1 MARFTMALCS
11 MLLVSACAAPTRNP
25 EASVASAAAGT
36 EDDPVVCETVVRTGT
51 RIAERTCMRKSQ
63 IDAQRQAS
71 QDALQE
77 IQRRGAQVGNPAQ

>member
-1 MARFTMALCS
+1 MARFTLAFCS
-11 MLLVSACAAPTRNP
+11 MLLIGACAAPNRSP
-25 EASVASAAAGT
+25 EGNVASAAAGT
-36 EDDPVVCETVVRTGT
+36 DDDPVVCETVIRTGT
-51 RIAERTCMRKSQ
+51 RLSERSCMRKSQ